1 MAGLSR
7 RKMAP
12 LALLLLVLLGP
23 GITTP
28 VFAAPTN
35 PPTTHLCSE
44 AINGLVGV
52 IVAVTMILTTF
63 AKSPSL
69 RRTLIIFHRPEVLL
83 AGNCDQISARPG
95 AIVDLLPLTVFEN

>member
-1 MAGLSR
+1 
-7 RKMAP
+7 MAP

-69 RRTLIIFHRPEVLL
+69 RRTLI
-83 AGNCDQISARPG
+83 NCFKRNLREPVYQLQRKYREYLEFKELMEMSAM
-95 AIVDLLPLTVFEN
+95 